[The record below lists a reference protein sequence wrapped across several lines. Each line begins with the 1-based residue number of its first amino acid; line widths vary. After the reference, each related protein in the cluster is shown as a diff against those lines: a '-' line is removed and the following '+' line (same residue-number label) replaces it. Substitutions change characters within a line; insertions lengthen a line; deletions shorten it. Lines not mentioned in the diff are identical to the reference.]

1 MNDLLAPSTSS
12 TQSAA
17 VLGSKEDPCTS
28 ATHGRSGTLAA
39 KRDRQAYANSVVAE
53 WQRAHPTL
61 DFPALLAFF
70 RLAGKEFDRNDGRV

>member
-1 MNDLLAPSTSS
+1 MS
-12 TQSAA
+12 TQHAA
-17 VLGSKEDPCTS
+17 MLGHKEDPCTS
-28 ATHGRSGTLAA
+28 GIRGRTGTLAA
-39 KRDRQAYANSVVAE
+39 KRDRQHYANQVVRE